1 MTVDLNQTYLR
12 LLCQLLDI
20 TLCGATTEKFDLS
33 SEVKTWK
40 KNIKPL
46 LGKYCTLRLCKGFPV
61 SLRRCLSSVEPQ
73 ILGRRISVHACIVYA
88 CSLARFLCLFFCF
101 CFCFVFCFLMEM

>member
-73 ILGRRISVHACIVYA
+73 ILGYLCMHALFTHVHLHVSFVCFFVFAFV
-88 CSLARFLCLFFCF
+88 LFF
-101 CFCFVFCFLMEM
+101 VF